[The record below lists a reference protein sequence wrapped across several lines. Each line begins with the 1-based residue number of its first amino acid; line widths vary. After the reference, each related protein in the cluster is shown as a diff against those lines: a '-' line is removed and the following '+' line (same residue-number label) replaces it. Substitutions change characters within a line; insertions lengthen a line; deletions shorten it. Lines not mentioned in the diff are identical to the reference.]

1 MKRRSTA
8 WAGDVFPVAAID
20 PDGLLL
26 REDGAY
32 VRFVETSVVN
42 ALVLDEGEAE
52 RISVAFGQLAARLTN
67 HQALQLYVQASPLA
81 LETLLEEESQRTRA
95 AAAQVDAARAQ
106 AMGELAA
113 GQAQSLREH
122 VTSAAAVALR
132 YVVVCPWQPNPRGLF
147 TRENKRRLVA
157 AAAHERAL
165 RESARHAEGVRADLE
180 AMDLHARILDG
191 REVLDLC
198 WQRLDPQAA
207 AAGQQPPTSRR
218 PAVLGGPVAG
228 ESAQTV
234 AARARAL
241 RAAVC
246 TADIGL
252 SDPATIRVGGCVEL
266 VSYVSL
272 APELTWLGWVL
283 HFMQAPRP
291 FVLSVHVE
299 GTERYRERL
308 AQRRRYKRLYG
319 VNRGSEQ
326 RGRPL
331 DPQARLAEEEAA
343 ELNDEL
349 ATGTGTGIYRT
360 SIYLALREG
369 GPEPQLD
376 VLRELASA
384 TGREVMM
391 ASDARVLPG
400 LFAQEPLWRSTLPLG
415 LDIAKR
421 QRRYVTRNVADTFP
435 LVGTSCGSPTGI
447 VLGIATPGR
456 TVERLDPFDPQ
467 HENHLTLIN
476 GMSGTGKTML
486 TVLLLARA
494 VAQGAVGWIIDRAGH
509 FDFLV
514 SLIPGAR
521 TVAVGGGGHAINPW
535 DVPDPGRVEPEKV
548 DYLLSLHALLLG
560 EHHADRDHYGLS
572 DLEQNLLGL
581 AITRVYDRCDLTG
594 EPPRELLLQE
604 ELYQREADEKAAG
617 ATEIAAALRNLA
629 IRLNNYV
636 LDGPYAYLADL
647 PTTVPNDAPLVVF
660 DTRSIPDAKAAA
672 ALFVICEH
680 VRSRIE
686 ERRRTHLAG
695 RTPADGWAGRSL
707 LVIDEA
713 WKLIERPA
721 TGRWFNEFVRRS
733 RHYALWLV
741 AISQQLS
748 DFDNEHG
755 RALLANAAMKVFL
768 RQQTG
773 ELSHAREAIRLS
785 DEEVHTIS
793 SLRTAKRDY
802 ALAYVINGTRGRGTV
817 QIKVGPREY
826 WTATSDPDR
835 DEPLRQHALRQAGGD
850 AWEALRLLAD
860 PDWQQRLATAAGE
873 VRR

>member
-1 MKRRSTA
+1 MRRA
-8 WAGDVFPVAAID
+8 GVWAGDVFPVGAID
-20 PDGLLL
+20 ADGLLV

-32 VRFVETSVVN
+32 VRFVEASVVN

-52 RISVAFGQLAARLTN
+52 RVSVAFGQLAARLAN
-67 HQALQLYVQASPLA
+67 RQALQLYVQASPLA
-81 LETLLEEESQRTRA
+81 LETLLEAESQRTRA
-95 AAAQVDAARAQ
+95 AAKDVDAARAQ
-106 AMGELAA
+106 AMYRLAA

-122 VTSAAAVALR
+122 AASAAAIALR
-132 YVVVCPWQPNPRGLF
+132 YVVICPWQPDARGPF
-147 TRENKRRLVA
+147 TRERGRRPIS
-157 AAAHERAL
+157 AAAHGRAV
-165 RESARHAEGVRADLE
+165 RESARHTEGVRADLE

-198 WQRLDPQAA
+198 WQRLDPQAY
-207 AAGQQPPTSRR
+207 AAGQQPPSSRTG
-218 PAVLGGPVAG
+218 VLGGPVAG
-228 ESAQTV
+228 ESAQ
-234 AARARAL
+234 AAAERAQAL

-252 SDPATIRVGGCVEL
+252 SDPATIRVGACVEL

-291 FVLSVHVE
+291 FVMSVHVE

-369 GPEPQLD
+369 GPDPQLD
-376 VLRELASA
+376 VLRELATA

-400 LFAQEPLWRSTLPLG
+400 LFAQAPLWRSTLPLG
-415 LDIAKR
+415 LDVARR

-435 LVGTSCGSPTGI
+435 LVGTSCGSPRG
-447 VLGIATPGR
+447 VLLGIATPGR
-456 TVERLDPFDPQ
+456 TLERLDPFDPQ

-521 TVAVGGGGHAINPW
+521 TVTVGGGGHAINPW

-594 EPPRELLLQE
+594 ERPRELLLQE
-604 ELYQREADEKAAG
+604 ELYHREADEKQAG

-660 DTRSIPDAKAAA
+660 DTRQIPEAKAAA

-686 ERRRTHLAG
+686 ERRRTHLSG
-695 RTPADGWAGRSL
+695 RMASDGWAGRSV

-748 DFDNEHG
+748 DFDNPHG

-768 RQQTG
+768 RQQAG
-773 ELSHAREAIRLS
+773 ELAHARKAIRLS

-835 DEPLRQHALRQAGGD
+835 DEPLRQQALRETGGD
-850 AWEALRLLAD
+850 AWEALALLAD
-860 PDWQQRLATAAGE
+860 PAWHDGLAAAAGE
-873 VRR
+873 VGR

>member
-1 MKRRSTA
+1 
-8 WAGDVFPVAAID
+8 VFPVGAID
-20 PDGLLL
+20 TDGLMM
-26 REDGAY
+26 REDGVY
-32 VRFVETSVVN
+32 VRFVEASVVN

-52 RISVAFGQLAARLTN
+52 RVSVAFGQLAARLSN
-67 HQALQLYVQASPLA
+67 HQVLQLYVQASPLP
-81 LETLLEEESQRTRA
+81 LETLLEAEAQRTTA
-95 AAAQVDAARAQ
+95 AAAQVEAARAR
-106 AMGELAA
+106 AMHALAA
-113 GQAQSLREH
+113 GQAQSLRAHTE
-122 VTSAAAVALR
+122 SAAAVVLR
-132 YVVVCPWQPNPRGLF
+132 HIVICPWQPDTRG
-147 TRENKRRLVA
+147 RLARGGNRAPVSA
-157 AAAHERAL
+157 MVHERAV
-165 RESARHAEGVRADLE
+165 RESARHTEGVRADLE
-180 AMDLHARILDG
+180 AMDLHARVLGG

-198 WQRLDPQAA
+198 WQRLDPHAA
-207 AAGQQPPTSRR
+207 AAGELPPSSRS
-218 PAVLGGPVAG
+218 PEVLGGPVAG
-228 ESAQTV
+228 ESAFEA

-241 RAAVC
+241 REAVC
-246 TADIGL
+246 TAGIGL
-252 SDPATIRVGGCVEL
+252 RDPATIRVGGCVEL

-283 HFMQAPRP
+283 HFMQAPLP

-360 SIYLALREG
+360 SIYLALREPDG
-369 GPEPQLD
+369 QLD
-376 VLRELASA
+376 VLRELALA

-400 LFAQEPLWRSTLPLG
+400 LFAQGPLWRSTLPLG
-415 LDIAKR
+415 LDVARR
-421 QRRYVTRNVADTFP
+421 QRRYVTRNVADSFP
-435 LVGTSCGSPTGI
+435 LVGTSCGSPRG
-447 VLGIATPGR
+447 VLLGIATPGR
-456 TVERLDPFDPQ
+456 TLERLDPFDAQ

-476 GMSGTGKTML
+476 GMSGSGKTML

-494 VAQGAVGWIIDRAGH
+494 VAHGAVGWIIDRAGH

-560 EHHADRDHYGLS
+560 EHHADRDQYGLS

-604 ELYQREADEKAAG
+604 ELYQREADEKQAG

-660 DTRSIPDAKAAA
+660 DTRSIPEAKAAA

-686 ERRRTHLAG
+686 DRRRTHLSGRAAG
-695 RTPADGWAGRSL
+695 DGWAGRSL

-768 RQQTG
+768 RQQSG
-773 ELSHAREAIRLS
+773 ELAHAQAAIRLT

-793 SLRTAKRDY
+793 SLRTAKREY

-817 QIKVGPREY
+817 QIKVGPLEY

-835 DEPLRQHALRQAGGD
+835 DEPLRQQALRETNGD
-850 AWEALRLLAD
+850 AWQALALLANRA
-860 PDWQQRLATAAGE
+860 WHNGLVAEAGE
-873 VRR
+873 AGR

>member
-1 MKRRSTA
+1 
-8 WAGDVFPVAAID
+8 
-20 PDGLLL
+20 
-26 REDGAY
+26 
-32 VRFVETSVVN
+32 
-42 ALVLDEGEAE
+42 
-52 RISVAFGQLAARLTN
+52 
-67 HQALQLYVQASPLA
+67 
-81 LETLLEEESQRTRA
+81 
-95 AAAQVDAARAQ
+95 
-106 AMGELAA
+106 
-113 GQAQSLREH
+113 
-122 VTSAAAVALR
+122 
-132 YVVVCPWQPNPRGLF
+132 
-147 TRENKRRLVA
+147 
-157 AAAHERAL
+157 
-165 RESARHAEGVRADLE
+165 
-180 AMDLHARILDG
+180 
-191 REVLDLC
+191 
-198 WQRLDPQAA
+198 
-207 AAGQQPPTSRR
+207 
-218 PAVLGGPVAG
+218 
-228 ESAQTV
+228 
-234 AARARAL
+234 
-241 RAAVC
+241 
-246 TADIGL
+246 
-252 SDPATIRVGGCVEL
+252 
-266 VSYVSL
+266 
-272 APELTWLGWVL
+272 
-283 HFMQAPRP
+283 
-291 FVLSVHVE
+291 
-299 GTERYRERL
+299 
-308 AQRRRYKRLYG
+308 
-319 VNRGSEQ
+319 
-326 RGRPL
+326 
-331 DPQARLAEEEAA
+331 
-343 ELNDEL
+343 
-349 ATGTGTGIYRT
+349 
-360 SIYLALREG
+360 
-369 GPEPQLD
+369 
-376 VLRELASA
+376 
-384 TGREVMM
+384 
-391 ASDARVLPG
+391 
-400 LFAQEPLWRSTLPLG
+400 
-415 LDIAKR
+415 
-421 QRRYVTRNVADTFP
+421 
-435 LVGTSCGSPTGI
+435 

-535 DVPDPGRVEPEKV
+535 DVPDPGTVEPEKV

-560 EHHADRDHYGLS
+560 EHHADRDQYGLS

-594 EPPRELLLQE
+594 EQPRELLLQE
-604 ELYQREADEKAAG
+604 ELYQREADEKQAG

-660 DTRSIPDAKAAA
+660 DTRQIPEAKAAA

-686 ERRRTHLAG
+686 ERRRTHLAS
-695 RTPADGWAGRSL
+695 RTPGDGWAGRSV

-748 DFDNEHG
+748 DFDNPHG

-768 RQQTG
+768 RQQAG
-773 ELSHAREAIRLS
+773 ELAHAREAIRLS

-835 DEPLRQHALRQAGGD
+835 DEPLRQHALRQTDGD
-850 AWEALRLLAD
+850 SWDALRLLAD
-860 PDWQQRLATAAGE
+860 PDWHQGLAAAAVE